1 MSQTPTDV
9 IQDSPGRT
17 RRRSTPRILGRSVWF
32 RVAVVAAMLLA
43 GPVATPGVRTIIL
56 VTLVYGLYAMA
67 YDILLGYSDQPS
79 LGQGLFFGLG
89 TYALAL
95 PIIDHS
101 AGVGTALAVTAL
113 VGGVGALLIGLV
125 AVRLTDVFHVIFTA
139 LFASV
144 AYMIANTLTPVT
156 GGSGGRTIAL
166 PDLNLGPWTV
176 SLYGP
181 HATYMLVAVVVA
193 VSYLLLDRLV
203 HSPIGHIWT
212 AIRENPQRAAN
223 IGINVYRYRLVA
235 FVLSGLL
242 TAVAGGLYA
251 ISLRFASSEFFG
263 FTWSVLPF
271 VWVLIGGIG
280 TLIGA
285 LLGAVVFA
293 VFQFYVAQLWTHYLL
308 ILGVA
313 LLVLLRLSPK
323 GIVGAWR
330 SSRLSRGVRGRTP
343 RSGGGGTGS
352 AGSTGPGSGTT
363 RENTRDEQDAAHESP
378 QPTVVRG
385 EESR

>member
-1 MSQTPTDV
+1 MNGTTTPVKDNRSV
-9 IQDSPGRT
+9 HSRGSRVGRT
-17 RRRSTPRILGRSVWF
+17 LYGRNIWLKV
-32 RVAVVAAMLLA
+32 VVVAAILLA
-43 GPVATPGVRTIIL
+43 GPIAAPGVRTIIL
-56 VTLVYGLYAMA
+56 VTLIYGLYAMA
-67 YDILLGYSDQPS
+67 YDVLLGYSDQPS

-89 TYALAL
+89 TYGVAL
-95 PIIDHS
+95 PIIDH
-101 AGVGTALAVTAL
+101 GVGVGLALLITAV
-113 VGGVGALLIGLV
+113 VGALVAVLIGLV

-144 AYMIANTLTPVT
+144 AYMIANTLTPIT
-156 GGSGGRTIAL
+156 GGSGGRTIEL
-166 PDLNLGPWTV
+166 PDLQLGPWSV

-181 HATYMLVAVVVA
+181 HATYLLVAVIVA

-203 HSPIGHIWT
+203 HSPIGQMWT
-212 AIRENPQRAAN
+212 AIRENPQRAASV
-223 IGINVYRYRLVA
+223 GINVYRYRLVA
-235 FVLSGLL
+235 FVISGLL

-280 TLIGA
+280 TLLGG
-285 LLGAVVFA
+285 LVGAVVFA
-293 VFQFYVAQLWTHYLL
+293 LFQFYVAQIWTHYLL

-330 SSRLSRGVRGRTP
+330 SYRSSRGPRGK
-343 RSGGGGTGS
+343 
-352 AGSTGPGSGTT
+352 
-363 RENTRDEQDAAHESP
+363 
-378 QPTVVRG
+378 
-385 EESR
+385 EEKR